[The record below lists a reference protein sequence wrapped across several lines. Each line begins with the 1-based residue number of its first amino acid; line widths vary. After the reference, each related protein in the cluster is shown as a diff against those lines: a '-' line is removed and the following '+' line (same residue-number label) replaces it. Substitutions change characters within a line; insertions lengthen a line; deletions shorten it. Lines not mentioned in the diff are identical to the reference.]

1 MCFQDHNATSTLPG
15 LSPDYVFATA
25 MNWAKTQAMDKP
37 IYITPEGLDAL
48 RAELDHLWKK
58 DRPEVVAVVHWAAGN
73 GDRSENGDYIYG
85 KKRLREIDRRV
96 RYLRKRIEDA
106 VVVRPEEQPD
116 HSHIFFGATV
126 KYINARDEEKT
137 IRIVGEDEADS
148 LNGFISWVSPVA
160 RALMKSGVG
169 DVVTVRTPAGEDE
182 LEVLEISYPV

>member
-1 MCFQDHNATSTLPG
+1 
-15 LSPDYVFATA
+15 
-25 MNWAKTQAMDKP
+25 MDRP

-48 RAELDHLWKK
+48 KSELDHLWKK
-58 DRPEVVAVVHWAAGN
+58 ERPEVVAVVHWAAGN

-116 HSHIFFGATV
+116 HSRIFFGATV
-126 KYINARDEEKT
+126 TYVNSRDEEKT

-148 LNGFISWVSPVA
+148 LNGKISWISPVA

-182 LEVLEISYPV
+182 LEILDIRYTA

>member
-1 MCFQDHNATSTLPG
+1 
-15 LSPDYVFATA
+15 
-25 MNWAKTQAMDKP
+25 MDKP

-116 HSHIFFGATV
+116 HSRIFFGATV

-169 DVVTVRTPAGEDE
+169 DVVTFRTPAGEDE
-182 LEVLEISYPV
+182 LEVLEISYPKKSAAI